1 MLKWEGREGGGKQR
15 IQTSSI
21 FVLIMF
27 YKTTNQENLL
37 YRGKDL
43 IA

>member
-1 MLKWEGREGGGKQR
+1 
-15 IQTSSI
+15 
-21 FVLIMF
+21 LIMF

-43 IA
+43 IAWN